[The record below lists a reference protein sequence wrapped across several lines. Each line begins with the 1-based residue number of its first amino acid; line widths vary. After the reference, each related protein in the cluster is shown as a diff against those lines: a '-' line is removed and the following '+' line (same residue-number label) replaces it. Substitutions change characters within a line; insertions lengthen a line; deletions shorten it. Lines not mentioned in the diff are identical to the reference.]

1 MVSILFIF
9 SHSQLKRLLSN
20 SQWNKI
26 WSLNGFSIQYTHQ
39 YCNGQMMLST
49 IHKCTC
55 ECLQLPFPS
64 PLWMCILYDEMSAGI
79 ICVSGDGCQPS
90 HPCNYPTPPLP
101 SAPVCDSDV
110 IPGTPYHWHAI
121 SLWAGFVSCGRS
133 KIYFYAMWL
142 PRISHIDLR
151 SDKN

>member
-1 MVSILFIF
+1 M
-9 SHSQLKRLLSN
+9 LSN

-90 HPCNYPTPPLP
+90 HPCNYPTPPHPHSPLP
-101 SAPVCDSDV
+101 QSVTVMSSRVPHITDMLSVFELVLYRVEDQRSIFMQCDYLEYL
-110 IPGTPYHWHAI
+110 ILI
-121 SLWAGFVSCGRS
+121 
-133 KIYFYAMWL
+133 
-142 PRISHIDLR
+142 
-151 SDKN
+151 